1 MTNEEDGYQNLAN
14 AIVLQAVRDFRK
26 CAKVVKR
33 RGYGSKEAV
42 NEMRSI
48 VEFIKSSWFKTLT
61 NIDPDYLL
69 EKLKEEVE
77 V

>member
-26 CAKVVKR
+26 CAKVIKR

-42 NEMRSI
+42 SEMKSI
-48 VEFIKSSWFKTLT
+48 VGFIKSSWFKTLT
-61 NIDPDYLL
+61 SIDPDYLL

>member
-14 AIVLQAVRDFRK
+14 AIVIQAVRDFRK
-26 CAKVVKR
+26 CAKIIKR

-48 VEFIKSSWFKTLT
+48 AEFIKSSWFKTLT
-61 NIDPDYLL
+61 SIDPDYLL